1 MPHAFMQYV
10 CEDMNNNS
18 DAPDRERIGHP
29 GFSLNSGT
37 FGGRLHLSVQGSAE
51 NTKGEPGLQAKWQ
64 FRQHG

>member
-1 MPHAFMQYV
+1 
-10 CEDMNNNS
+10 MNNNS

-37 FGGRLHLSVQGSAE
+37 FGGRLHLSVQGFAE